1 MKTKKIISIFT
12 LFVYVFCSMPAVA
25 YADEP
30 EQKITTLRK
39 GQPAPFSGTLF
50 NTAAAAR
57 LQVDL
62 QFTEESCKLETQ
74 RELGL
79 LKSKLQ
85 LDIDL
90 LKAQLSSQQQLHQDV
105 LLIKNDQIK
114 FLEGYSLEAK
124 WYESNEF
131 WLVTGLVAGIAVTAI
146 AGWSLGQ
153 ANN

>member
-1 MKTKKIISIFT
+1 MKTKKIITVIT
-12 LFVYVFCSMPAVA
+12 LCLYTLCTIPAVA
-25 YADEP
+25 YAEEPDE
-30 EQKITTLRK
+30 KITTLRQ
-39 GQPAPFSGTLF
+39 GQAAPYSGTLF
-50 NTAAAAR
+50 NTSAAAR

-62 QFTEESCKLETQ
+62 QFTEASCKLETDRQ
-74 RELGL
+74 LGL
-79 LKSKLQ
+79 LRSKLQ

-90 LKAQLSSQQQLHQDV
+90 LQAQLKSQQQLHKDV

-114 FLEGYSLEAK
+114 FLESYSLETK
-124 WYESNEF
+124 WYDSNEF

>member
-1 MKTKKIISIFT
+1 M
-12 LFVYVFCSMPAVA
+12 
-25 YADEP
+25 
-30 EQKITTLRK
+30 RK

>member
-1 MKTKKIISIFT
+1 MKTKKIITAIT
-12 LFVYVFCSMPAVA
+12 LFVYMFCSLPVVA
-25 YADEP
+25 YAEEP
-30 EQKITTLRK
+30 EQKITTIRK
-39 GQPAPFSGTLF
+39 GQPAPYTGTLF

-62 QFTEESCKLETQ
+62 QFTEASCRIETDRQ
-74 RELGL
+74 LGL
-79 LKSKLQ
+79 LRSKLQ
-85 LDIDL
+85 LDVDL

-105 LLIKNDQIK
+105 LRIKNDQIK
-114 FLEGYSLEAK
+114 FLEGYSLETK
-124 WYESNEF
+124 WYDSNEF

>member
-12 LFVYVFCSMPAVA
+12 LFMYVFCAMPAVA

-57 LQVDL
+57 LQIDL

-79 LKSKLQ
+79 LKSRLQ

>member
-1 MKTKKIISIFT
+1 
-12 LFVYVFCSMPAVA
+12 MPAVA
-25 YADEP
+25 YASEP
-30 EQKITTLRK
+30 EHKITTLRK
-39 GQPAPFSGTLF
+39 GQPAPYSGTLF

>member
-1 MKTKKIISIFT
+1 MKTKKIITVIT
-12 LFVYVFCSMPAVA
+12 LCFYALCTVPTIA
-25 YADEP
+25 YAGEA
-30 EQKITTLRK
+30 EQKITTLRR
-39 GQPAPFSGTLF
+39 GQPAPYSGTLF

-62 QFTEESCKLETQ
+62 KFTEESCNIETDRQ
-74 RELGL
+74 LGL
-79 LKSKLQ
+79 LRSKLQ

-90 LKAQLSSQQQLHQDV
+90 LKAQLDSQQQLHQDV

-114 FLEGYSLEAK
+114 FLENYSLETK

>member
-12 LFVYVFCSMPAVA
+12 LFVYVFCAMPAVA

-79 LKSKLQ
+79 IKSKLQ

>member
-1 MKTKKIISIFT
+1 
-12 LFVYVFCSMPAVA
+12 MPAVA

-79 LKSKLQ
+79 IKSKLQ

>member
-1 MKTKKIISIFT
+1 MKTNKIITAFT
-12 LFVYVFCSMPAVA
+12 LFAYLFCGVPSIA
-25 YADEP
+25 YAEET
-30 EQKITTLRK
+30 EQKITTLRR
-39 GQPAPFSGTLF
+39 GQAAPYSGTLF
-50 NTAAAAR
+50 STAAAAR

-62 QFTEESCKLETQ
+62 QFTEESCKLVTD
-74 RELGL
+74 REIGL

-90 LKAQLSSQQQLHQDV
+90 LKAQLASQQQLHNDV

-114 FLEGYSLEAK
+114 FLEGYSLETK
-124 WYESNEF
+124 WYDSNEF

>member
-12 LFVYVFCSMPAVA
+12 LFVYVFCAMPAVA

>member
-1 MKTKKIISIFT
+1 M
-12 LFVYVFCSMPAVA
+12 FCSLPVVA
-25 YADEP
+25 YAEEP
-30 EQKITTLRK
+30 EQKITTIRK
-39 GQPAPFSGTLF
+39 GQPAPYTGTLF

-62 QFTEESCKLETQ
+62 QFTEASCRIETD
-74 RELGL
+74 RKLGL
-79 LKSKLQ
+79 LRSKLQ
-85 LDIDL
+85 LDVDL

-105 LLIKNDQIK
+105 LRIKNDQIK
-114 FLEGYSLEAK
+114 FLEGYSLETK
-124 WYESNEF
+124 WYDSNEY

>member
-1 MKTKKIISIFT
+1 
-12 LFVYVFCSMPAVA
+12 MPAVA

-79 LKSKLQ
+79 IKSKLQ

-90 LKAQLSSQQQLHQDV
+90 LKAQLSNQQQLHQDV

>member
-1 MKTKKIISIFT
+1 MKTKKIITAIT
-12 LFVYVFCSMPAVA
+12 LCFYTLCTVPTIA
-25 YADEP
+25 YAGEP
-30 EQKITTLRK
+30 EQKITTLRR
-39 GQPAPFSGTLF
+39 GQPAPYSGTLF

-62 QFTEESCKLETQ
+62 KFTEESCNIETDRQ
-74 RELGL
+74 LGL
-79 LKSKLQ
+79 LRSKLQ

-90 LKAQLSSQQQLHQDV
+90 LKAQLESQQQLHQDV

-114 FLEGYSLEAK
+114 FLENYSLETK
-124 WYESNEF
+124 WHESNEF

>member
-12 LFVYVFCSMPAVA
+12 LFVYIFCAMPAVA

>member
-1 MKTKKIISIFT
+1 MKTKKIITTIT
-12 LFVYVFCSMPAVA
+12 LFVYMFCSLPAVA
-25 YADEP
+25 YAEEP
-30 EQKITTLRK
+30 EQKIMTIRK
-39 GQPAPFSGTLF
+39 GQPAPYSGTLF

-62 QFTEESCKLETQ
+62 QFTEASCNIETDRQ
-74 RELGL
+74 LGL
-79 LKSKLQ
+79 LRSKLQ

-90 LKAQLSSQQQLHQDV
+90 LKAQLDSQKQLHQDV

-114 FLEGYSLEAK
+114 FLESYSLETK
-124 WYESNEF
+124 WYDSNEF

>member
-1 MKTKKIISIFT
+1 MKTKKIITAIT
-12 LFVYVFCSMPAVA
+12 LFVYMFCSLPAVA
-25 YADEP
+25 YAEEP
-30 EQKITTLRK
+30 AQKIMTIRK
-39 GQPAPFSGTLF
+39 GQPAPYSGTLF

-62 QFTEESCKLETQ
+62 QFTEASCNIETDRQ
-74 RELGL
+74 LGL
-79 LKSKLQ
+79 LRSKLQ

-90 LKAQLSSQQQLHQDV
+90 LKAQLNSQKQLHQDV

-114 FLEGYSLEAK
+114 FLESYSLETK
-124 WYESNEF
+124 WYDSNEF

>member
-1 MKTKKIISIFT
+1 MKTKKIVTIFT
-12 LFVYVFCSMPAVA
+12 LLVYVFCGIPSIA
-25 YADEP
+25 YADET
-30 EQKITTLRK
+30 EQKITTLRR
-39 GQPAPFSGTLF
+39 GQAAPYSGTLF
-50 NTAAAAR
+50 STAAAAR

-62 QFTEESCKLETQ
+62 QFTEESCKLLTT
-74 RELGL
+74 REVGL
-79 LKSKLQ
+79 ISSKLQ

-90 LKAQLSSQQQLHQDV
+90 LKAQLTSQQKLHQDV

-114 FLEGYSLEAK
+114 FLEGYSLETK
-124 WYESNEF
+124 WHDSNEF

>member
-1 MKTKKIISIFT
+1 M
-12 LFVYVFCSMPAVA
+12 FCSLPVVA
-25 YADEP
+25 YAEEP
-30 EQKITTLRK
+30 EQKITTIRK
-39 GQPAPFSGTLF
+39 GQPAPYTGTLF

-62 QFTEESCKLETQ
+62 QFTEASCRIETD
-74 RELGL
+74 RKLGL
-79 LKSKLQ
+79 LRSKLQ
-85 LDIDL
+85 LDVDL

-105 LLIKNDQIK
+105 LRIKNDQIK
-114 FLEGYSLEAK
+114 FLEGYSLETK
-124 WYESNEF
+124 WYDSNEF

>member
-12 LFVYVFCSMPAVA
+12 LFVYIFCAMPAVA

-62 QFTEESCKLETQ
+62 QFTEEACKLETQ

>member
-1 MKTKKIISIFT
+1 MKTKKIITAFT
-12 LFVYVFCSMPAVA
+12 LFTYIFCGLPAVV

-30 EQKITTLRK
+30 EQKITTVRE
-39 GQPAPFSGTLF
+39 GQPAPYSGTLF

-79 LKSKLQ
+79 MRAKLQ

-90 LKAQLSSQQQLHQDV
+90 LNAQLKSQQQLHQDT
-105 LLIKNDQIK
+105 LLIKNDHIK
-114 FLEGYSLEAK
+114 FLESYSLERK
-124 WYESNEF
+124 WYDSNEF
-131 WLVTGLVAGIAVTAI
+131 WLVTGLVAGITVTAI

>member
-1 MKTKKIISIFT
+1 MKTKKIITAFT
-12 LFVYVFCSMPAVA
+12 LFAYVFCGIPATA
-25 YADEP
+25 YAEEP
-30 EQKITTLRK
+30 EQKITTLRR
-39 GQPAPFSGTLF
+39 GQAAPYSGTLF
-50 NTAAAAR
+50 STAAAAR

-62 QFTEESCKLETQ
+62 QFTEESCKLVTD
-74 RELGL
+74 REVGL
-79 LKSKLQ
+79 VRSKLQ

-90 LKAQLSSQQQLHQDV
+90 LKAQLASQQQLHQDV

-114 FLEGYSLEAK
+114 FLESYSLETK
-124 WYESNEF
+124 WYDSNEF